1 MCEPCA
7 VAVHA
12 VRISKMR
19 LGDTVAVLG
28 AGPIGLLC
36 MQVARAA
43 GASRVFVSE
52 PAPAR
57 AEAALRLGADAVIN
71 PTESDAIE
79 RIVELSDGLG
89 PDVVFE
95 CAAAKSTL
103 DDALHMVRRSG
114 QVMLVAITWEPT
126 ELLPPD
132 WMGRE
137 VGLQAS
143 WGNGGPEDW
152 RIALDLIRTGK
163 VTMDPLVSD
172 ASFVPLENI
181 QGAFEALCKP
191 STQLQM
197 VVKHR

>member
-1 MCEPCA
+1 
-7 VAVHA
+7 
-12 VRISKMR
+12 MR

-57 AEAALRLGADAVIN
+57 AEAARKLGANAVVD
-71 PTESDAIE
+71 PTESDVIE

-89 PDVVFE
+89 PDVVLE

-103 DDALHMVRRSG
+103 DDALQMVRSSG

-126 ELLPPD
+126 GLLPPD
-132 WMGRE
+132 WMARE

-143 WGNGGPEDW
+143 FGTRPEDW

-172 ASFVPLENI
+172 ASFLPLENI
-181 QGAFEALCKP
+181 QGAFEALCQP

-197 VVKHR
+197 VVKHS